1 MEIVSYI
8 KLSLSNF
15 VLPLYAKKNGKK
27 RKERKRKK
35 GKTKKAEREKYK
47 NNKKKTSIFS
57 RTLESRFRLVTFLSF
72 FYPRSYVFLFAFTS
86 PNPPSFERCKPRCV
100 RKTVYF
106 IFNTPN
112 LFFFLPPPR
121 LSSFQIFQILFFSA
135 LLPLSIRVSKD
146 DFTCCEFDRS
156 FCSGERAEYFDE
168 HEADFS
174 RKIISTNWLG
184 KILKRK
190 KKKEG
195 ENSIL
200 LTRSLRRPRCVLG
213 LIRFSI
219 SCNRLIRPSF

>member
-35 GKTKKAEREKYK
+35 GKTKKTEREKYK

-86 PNPPSFERCKPRCV
+86 PNPPSFERCKPRCI

-106 IFNTPN
+106 IFNLHFNPQPI
-112 LFFFLPPPR
+112 F
-121 LSSFQIFQILFFSA
+121 LSSSSPPLLFSNIPNFVFLCSPPFIHPRFERWFHV
-135 LLPLSIRVSKD
+135 LRIRS
-146 DFTCCEFDRS
+146 
-156 FCSGERAEYFDE
+156 
-168 HEADFS
+168 
-174 RKIISTNWLG
+174 
-184 KILKRK
+184 
-190 KKKEG
+190 
-195 ENSIL
+195 
-200 LTRSLRRPRCVLG
+200 
-213 LIRFSI
+213 
-219 SCNRLIRPSF
+219 